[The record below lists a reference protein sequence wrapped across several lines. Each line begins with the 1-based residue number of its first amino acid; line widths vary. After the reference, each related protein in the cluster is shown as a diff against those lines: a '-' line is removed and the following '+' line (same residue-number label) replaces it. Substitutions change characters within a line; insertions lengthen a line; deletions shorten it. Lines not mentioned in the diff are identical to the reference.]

1 MTKSTPTVLL
11 FRTQEWAS
19 YAEARIIE
27 IIEILWVNHGFVIGR
42 KIHEI
47 WIPKHWSSTQACF
60 KHTVSLFLKWVI
72 IIDTSIYIWARNWI
86 PS

>member
-1 MTKSTPTVLL
+1 MTKSTPTILL

-47 WIPKHWSSTQACF
+47 
-60 KHTVSLFLKWVI
+60 
-72 IIDTSIYIWARNWI
+72 
-86 PS
+86 